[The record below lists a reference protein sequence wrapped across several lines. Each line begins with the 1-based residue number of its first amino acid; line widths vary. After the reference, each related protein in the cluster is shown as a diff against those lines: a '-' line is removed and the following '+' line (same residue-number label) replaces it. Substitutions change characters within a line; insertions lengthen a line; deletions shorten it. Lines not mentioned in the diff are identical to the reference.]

1 MSTLV
6 ASAHPSVAG
15 ARAARLR
22 ESGRLGGALPGGG
35 DPKKGWG
42 NGDASGA
49 QKIHL
54 CAPDASS
61 DVRSLIRKT
70 LSVGDHGR
78 SPLLPMLRDG
88 RSQQIAFAPD
98 APHQE
103 ITADRLCSRC
113 SRISVLMEMREQI
126 CSRSILL
133 CAETRS
139 RRCAEARSRA
149 ASRSRHTHRGDCALS
164 GEHMTSTA
172 PAPRSHCDAL
182 TSRGALTPRRARTA
196 PHSRYML
203 RLHDS
208 RAVA

>member
-49 QKIHL
+49 QKFTFVLLMH
-54 CAPDASS
+54 
-61 DVRSLIRKT
+61 RSLIRNT
-70 LSVGDHGR
+70 SSVGDHGR

-133 CAETRS
+133 CI
-139 RRCAEARSRA
+139 
-149 ASRSRHTHRGDCALS
+149 GV
-164 GEHMTSTA
+164 
-172 PAPRSHCDAL
+172 
-182 TSRGALTPRRARTA
+182 
-196 PHSRYML
+196 L
-203 RLHDS
+203 RLKLPPP
-208 RAVA
+208 RPCAGLAAAVLTRVRSYIYVGYKPLQNICYTFKQLTLT

>member
-49 QKIHL
+49 QEIHL

-61 DVRSLIRKT
+61 DVRSLIRNT
-70 LSVGDHGR
+70 SSVGDHGR

-133 CAETRS
+133 CRVTPLVGDRVVTLVPALSRQRS
-139 RRCAEARSRA
+139 ARS
-149 ASRSRHTHRGDCALS
+149 
-164 GEHMTSTA
+164 A
-172 PAPRSHCDAL
+172 PPFLARRRRRKL
-182 TSRGALTPRRARTA
+182 WPRRPFSSKNGPKSLWR
-196 PHSRYML
+196 
-203 RLHDS
+203 
-208 RAVA
+208 